1 MKCTKCGKVHAD
13 GVACL
18 SAAPHRVSVS
28 FDPAQVTA
36 RLSAAAD
43 AEGGRPT
50 RILGTA
56 FAIGAPSGPSSDGY
70 RYQFAAMPENAD
82 ELLDVVNEH
91 DGWAD
96 PIGRLAEPLAPTA
109 DGTLAA
115 ANARIFDTTAGRDA
129 LVLAAEGVKGGF
141 SIAASFDSFDQDEQG
156 IRHVPTWRAEHLG
169 VVRSPAFTESRGLTL
184 AASAASTNEGD
195 TVKCTKCGK
204 VHAEGVTAC
213 QSADLSGPPAP
224 PAGAAFGEI
233 PTVQEL
239 ARQVAELNAEAG
251 RQGAHPLAQYPTHAE
266 FAAAFLGADEDE
278 RRRLSAA
285 FAVPTETTAEIPGL
299 MVPAWRSRLI
309 ANLDARRPAIQ
320 AFGGSQGLPDG
331 GMSVEWPFFNGD
343 LDAMIAQQLA
353 ELDSLSGVQIR
364 IEKGSE
370 DILTAGAAASISYQ
384 ALLRSS
390 PAFLAQYQAI
400 MDAAWARYTE
410 AVFELSIQAKATA
423 MGAASLPAIVAGDKP
438 TALKSL
444 LFDASAQVEDA
455 TGAPANVVL
464 VSSDIWKELG
474 GADLPNPKEGPG
486 NGTGTSD
493 ASTLTVSI
501 NGLQPKR
508 APFLGAGTM
517 VVSNDSAAKFSEQGP
532 MLAAEEDVV
541 KLGRTVAT
549 WGMYIPSE
557 VYYPAGVL
565 KYTRA

>member
-1 MKCTKCGKVHAD
+1 MT
-13 GVACL
+13 
-18 SAAPHRVSVS
+18 HRVTVS

-43 AEGGRPT
+43 TEGGAPT

-56 FAIGAPSGPSSDGY
+56 FAIGSPSGPSSDGF

-96 PIGRLAEPLAPTA
+96 PIGRLAEPLAPTE

-115 ANARIFDTTAGRDA
+115 ANARIFDTTAGRDV
-129 LVLAAEGVKGGF
+129 LVLAREGVKGGF
-141 SIAASFDSFDQDEQG
+141 SIAATFDSFDQDEQG
-156 IRHVPTWRAEHLG
+156 IRHVPSWQAIHLG

-184 AASAASTNEGD
+184 AASAATTHEGAAMVPEAD
-195 TVKCTKCGK
+195 TAT
-204 VHAEGVTAC
+204 
-213 QSADLSGPPAP
+213 PPATTPPPAAP

-239 ARQVAELNAEAG
+239 ARQVAELNRDAA
-251 RQGAHPLAQYPTHAE
+251 RSGAHPLAQYPSHAA
-266 FAAAFLGADEDE
+266 FAAAFLSADEDE

-285 FAVPTETTAEIPGL
+285 FAVPTQTTADIPGL
-299 MVPAWRSRLI
+299 MAPAWRSRLI

-331 GMSVEWPFFNGD
+331 GMSVEWPYFNGD
-343 LDAMIAQQLA
+343 LDALIARQLA
-353 ELDSLSGVQIR
+353 ELDPLAGVKIT
-364 IEKGSE
+364 IDKASE
-370 DILTAGAAASISYQ
+370 DILTAGAAATISYQ

-410 AVFELSIQAKATA
+410 AVFEQSIQTKATA
-423 MGAASLPAIVAGDKP
+423 MGAASLPAIAAGAKP
-438 TALKSL
+438 DALRAK

-464 VSSDIWKELG
+464 VSSDIWTELG
-474 GADLPNPKEGPG
+474 AADLPNPKEGTQG

-501 NGLQPKR
+501 NGLEPKR
-508 APFLGAGTM
+508 APFLAAGTM
-517 VVSNDSAAKFSEQGP
+517 IVSNDTAAKFSEQGP
-532 MLAAEEDVV
+532 MLATEDDVV
-541 KLGRTVAT
+541 KLGRNVAT
-549 WGMYIPSE
+549 WGMYVPSE